1 MLRALS
7 QIDFSDALA
16 PVELAILILS
26 YALLVLV
33 ALPVHEW
40 AHALAAYK
48 LGDETAKWNGR
59 LTLNPFKHLDL
70 FGTAMLV
77 LCGVGYAKPVPVNP
91 FNFRNS
97 KKGMAITSLAGP
109 LSNLVM
115 AVLSTVCIRVLI
127 LLPTSPIATA
137 LVDVFYIFASINIS
151 LTVFNLLPIPPLDG
165 SNIFGAILPDKWT
178 YAMQRYERYITIGL
192 FACLLLGVLD
202 GPLDLLHRGFGFV
215 ICKLLGMPNI
225 FA

>member
-1 MLRALS
+1 MLRALAN
-7 QIDFSDALA
+7 IDYSAANA
-16 PVELAILILS
+16 PFQVAVLLVS

-40 AHALAAYK
+40 AHAFSAYK
-48 LGDETAKWNGR
+48 LGDGTAKWNGR
-59 LTLNPFKHLDL
+59 LTLNPLKHLDV
-70 FGTAMLV
+70 FGTVMLV

-91 FNFRNS
+91 YYFRNP

-109 LSNLVM
+109 LSNFAM
-115 AVLSTVCIRVLI
+115 AVLSVVVIRVLF
-127 LLPTSPIATA
+127 LLPVLPLTNT
-137 LVDVFYIFASINIS
+137 LVDIFYIFASINIS

-165 SNIFGAILPDKWT
+165 SNIFGAVLPDKWT
-178 YAMQRYERYITIGL
+178 YTMQKYQQYITIGL

-202 GPLDLLHRGFGFV
+202 MPLAWLHRGFGFL
-215 ICKLLGMPNI
+215 ICTLLGMPNI